1 MPRRNFPGLE
11 GTFIC
16 KLVGLASSWH
26 LQKGRKGG
34 REGRKDEMLLDA
46 EAGFYPEADTFIEIS
61 IYSHFGVILGLVTRV
76 SII

>member
-1 MPRRNFPGLE
+1 MAFAE
-11 GTFIC
+11 G
-16 KLVGLASSWH
+16 K
-26 LQKGRKGG
+26 KGEKG

-76 SII
+76 SIT